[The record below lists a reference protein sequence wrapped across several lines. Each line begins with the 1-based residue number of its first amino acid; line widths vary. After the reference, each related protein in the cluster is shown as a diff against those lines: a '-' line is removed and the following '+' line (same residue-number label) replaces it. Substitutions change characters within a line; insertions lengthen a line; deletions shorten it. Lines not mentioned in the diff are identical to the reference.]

1 MGSLEGKVAIVT
13 GAGRGIGRGEALLL
27 AAEGARVVVNDVDA
41 EPARQV
47 VDEIVTAGGE
57 AVAHI
62 GDIATWMGGEEVV
75 SCALDTFG
83 GMDVLVNNAGIL
95 RDGMCFNVTED
106 EWDDVIRVHLKGHFA
121 PSRAAAIHWR
131 GSTKAGRDVH
141 GRIVNTTSESGLF
154 GNPGQAGYSAAKAG
168 IASMTTVLARELKK
182 YGVTVNAVSP
192 RSART
197 RMTEAVAGGGW
208 LQSEAG
214 EFDAAD
220 PENVAPV
227 VAWLAGD
234 DAADVSGQVLVI
246 WGEHLS
252 VLHGWHLV
260 NLLSAGGK
268 RWSIADLAAKKGDL
282 FAPAERGSKIPAM
295 GFGS

>member
-1 MGSLEGKVAIVT
+1 MGSLDGKVAVVT
-13 GAGRGIGRGEALLL
+13 GSGRGIGRGEALLL
-27 AAEGARVVVNDVDA
+27 AAEGARVVVNDVDS
-41 EPARQV
+41 EPAREV
-47 VDEIVTAGGE
+47 VAEIVAAGGE
-57 AVAHI
+57 AVAHP
-62 GDIATWMGGEEVV
+62 GDIATWAGGE
-75 SCALDTFG
+75 ALVARAVDEFG
-83 GMDVLVNNAGIL
+83 RLDVLVNNAGIL
-95 RDGMCFNVTED
+95 RDGMCFNVTEQD
-106 EWDDVIRVHLKGHFA
+106 WDDVIRVHLKGHFA

-131 GSTKAGRDVH
+131 ERTKSGEELS

-168 IASMTTVLARELKK
+168 IASMTVVLARELKK

-197 RMTEAVAGGGW
+197 RMTETVDGGEW
-208 LQSEAG
+208 LQPQAG

-220 PENVAPV
+220 PANVAPV

-234 DAADVSGQVLVI
+234 EAADVNGQVIVV
-246 WGEHLS
+246 WGEHLYL
-252 VLHGWHLV
+252 LHGWHLV
-260 NLLSAGGK
+260 NELSAGGR
-268 RWSIADLAAKKGDL
+268 RWTIADLAAKKDEF